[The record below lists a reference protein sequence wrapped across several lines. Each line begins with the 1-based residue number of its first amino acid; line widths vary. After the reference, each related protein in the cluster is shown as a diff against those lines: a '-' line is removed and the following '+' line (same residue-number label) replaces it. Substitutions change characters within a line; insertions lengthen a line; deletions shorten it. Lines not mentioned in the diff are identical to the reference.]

1 MGGSQANTSP
11 SDSSTL
17 LANPRQSVYD
27 PSTLRPSSIYRPQSP
42 ILSSMPESAFS
53 QAPGI
58 YVSAAP
64 PGGPTT
70 SASLGP
76 HAVTAHGAPI
86 WPGLGPQSGQPSM
99 PSPALTEVSSFAT
112 PEGLLNPSLALR
124 LGAQGMQSQGALSF
138 RDDMDYSRPIGGM
151 VNNRQH
157 SRTTLHTMSTE
168 SRRRPSLESR
178 DTQGTHTTG
187 TETVHPFAEAAS
199 PPTSGRAS
207 TEGSSVHS

>member
-1 MGGSQANTSP
+1 MGSSPTNISP
-11 SDSSTL
+11 SDSSTFV
-17 LANPRQSVYD
+17 ANPRQSLYD
-27 PSTLRPSSIYRPQSP
+27 PSTLRPSSIFRPQSP
-42 ILSSMPESAFS
+42 VLSSLPEPAFS
-53 QAPGI
+53 QPPGI
-58 YVSAAP
+58 YVSTDSSEGLATGAY
-64 PGGPTT
+64 
-70 SASLGP
+70 LGP
-76 HAVTAHGAPI
+76 HAVTAHGAPV
-86 WPGLGPQSGQPSM
+86 WPSVGQPSGQSSM

-112 PEGLLNPSLALR
+112 PEGLLDPSLALR

-187 TETVHPFAEAAS
+187 TETVHPFAEATS

-207 TEGSSVHS
+207 TEASSVHS